1 MHPISALLCEVYDRL
16 LAAGQVR
23 FPLYEKQRSA
33 LDTIVKTVN
42 ARYFG
47 VVRYPAPEQQAVAYF
62 CYIIKNHPVT
72 DGNKRLAVLW
82 LEVYCEAQ
90 GLHPRQD
97 VPLDLLA
104 IAVEKSAGPT
114 DEILGSALKILF

>member
-16 LAAGQVR
+16 HAVGQVR
-23 FPLYEKQRSA
+23 FPLYDKQRSA

-47 VVRYPAPEQQAVAYF
+47 VVRFPAPERQAIAYF

-82 LEVYCEAQ
+82 FEVYCEAL
-90 GLHPRQD
+90 GLHPKQD

-104 IAVEKSAGPT
+104 IAVEKSVGPT
-114 DEILGSALKILF
+114 DEILESAFEILF